1 MFSYKIMIGV
11 GFNMLFSSL
20 NFIFVF
26 FPLFL
31 LIYYLVPFKLKNIVL
46 LIFSLIFY
54 AWGEPKYIILLI
66 IITLLDYI
74 CGIIIDK
81 YKNNNKI
88 KKIIM
93 VFCVVSNLLF
103 LIFFKYTNFIID
115 NINGLGLHV
124 KTLDIALP
132 LGISFYIFQTMSYI
146 IDLYKDKV
154 PAEKNFFNFL
164 TYVSMFPQL
173 VAGPIVRY
181 EDVAKELK
189 SRKIDFDSFAQ
200 GLFLF
205 LTGLFEKVLIAN
217 NVGYLHSLI
226 VKDIS
231 NISLFTAW
239 LGIISFALQIYF
251 DFNGYST
258 MAIGMGKMLGFN
270 YPKNFNYPYIAT
282 SITDF
287 WRRWHITLSSWF
299 RDYVYIPL
307 GGNRVK
313 KYRWLINIMIVWI
326 LTGIWHGAS
335 WNFVIWGVYFGI
347 ILILEKLFV
356 GKIIDKLPGFFKHV
370 YALFL
375 ILIGWLI
382 FFCDDLTLLYKYIPK
397 IFVNSNI
404 IDNEFIFYIKN
415 YMIFLVSGI
424 LFSIP
429 IVNKI
434 NKTRIIRI
442 MTVFVYVLLFVVSIS
457 QLCSDSYNPF
467 LYFRF

>member
-1 MFSYKIMIGV
+1 
-11 GFNMLFSSL
+11 MLFSSL

-46 LIFSLIFY
+46 LIFSLVFY

-88 KKIIM
+88 KKIVM
-93 VFCVVSNLLF
+93 VFGVVSNLLF

-115 NINGLGLHV
+115 NINGLGLHI

-146 IDLYKDKV
+146 IDLYNGKV

-226 VKDIS
+226 LKDIS

-356 GKIIDKLPGFFKHV
+356 GKIIDKLPSFFKHV

-382 FFCDDLTLLYKYIPK
+382 FFSDDLNLLYNYIPK
-397 IFVNSNI
+397 IFANSNI
-404 IDNEFIFYIKN
+404 IDNQFIFYIKN

-429 IVNKI
+429 IINKI
-434 NKTRIIRI
+434 NKTKAIRII
-442 MTVFVYVLLFVVSIS
+442 TVFVYILLFIVSIS

>member
-1 MFSYKIMIGV
+1 M
-11 GFNMLFSSL
+11 
-20 NFIFVF
+20 
-26 FPLFL
+26 
-31 LIYYLVPFKLKNIVL
+31 
-46 LIFSLIFY
+46 
-54 AWGEPKYIILLI
+54 
-66 IITLLDYI
+66 
-74 CGIIIDK
+74 
-81 YKNNNKI
+81 
-88 KKIIM
+88 
-93 VFCVVSNLLF
+93 
-103 LIFFKYTNFIID
+103 
-115 NINGLGLHV
+115 
-124 KTLDIALP
+124 
-132 LGISFYIFQTMSYI
+132 
-146 IDLYKDKV
+146 
-154 PAEKNFFNFL
+154 
-164 TYVSMFPQL
+164 
-173 VAGPIVRY
+173 
-181 EDVAKELK
+181 
-189 SRKIDFDSFAQ
+189 
-200 GLFLF
+200 
-205 LTGLFEKVLIAN
+205 
-217 NVGYLHSLI
+217 
-226 VKDIS
+226 KDIS

-382 FFCDDLTLLYKYIPK
+382 FFSDDLTILYNYIPK
-397 IFVNSNI
+397 IFANSNI

>member
-1 MFSYKIMIGV
+1 
-11 GFNMLFSSL
+11 MLFSSL

-154 PAEKNFFNFL
+154 PTERNFFNFL

-258 MAIGMGKMLGFN
+258 MAIGMGKMLGFK

-313 KYRWLINIMIVWI
+313 KYRWLINIMTVWI

-347 ILILEKLFV
+347 ILILEKLFI
-356 GKIIDKLPGFFKHV
+356 GKIIDKLPSFFKHV

-382 FFCDDLTLLYKYIPK
+382 FFSDDLNLLYNYIPK
-397 IFVNSNI
+397 IFANSNI

-434 NKTRIIRI
+434 NKTRAIRI
-442 MTVFVYVLLFVVSIS
+442 ITVFVYVLLFVISIS

>member
-1 MFSYKIMIGV
+1 MIGV

-154 PAEKNFFNFL
+154 PTEKNFFNFL

-270 YPKNFNYPYIAT
+270 YPKNFNYPYIAM

-397 IFVNSNI
+397 IFANSNI

-434 NKTRIIRI
+434 NKTSAIRI
-442 MTVFVYVLLFVVSIS
+442 MTVFVYVLLFVISII

>member
-1 MFSYKIMIGV
+1 
-11 GFNMLFSSL
+11 MLFSSL

-335 WNFVIWGVYFGI
+335 WNFVLWGVYFGI

-375 ILIGWLI
+375 ILISWLI

-397 IFVNSNI
+397 IFANYNI

-434 NKTRIIRI
+434 NKTRAIRI